1 VKRFGYR
8 PAMRLRLPAE
18 YERVYAAQQKRGDR
32 YLLIFAAANGLD
44 ESRCGISVSRRHGK
58 AVQRTR
64 LKRLLREAFRLSQ
77 HDLPKG
83 FDFVVIPRHDS
94 GAGLKD
100 YRDSLERLAW
110 KLARLIR
117 ATQSQEASRET

>member
-1 VKRFGYR
+1 MKRFGYR
-8 PAMRLRLPAE
+8 PSMRLRQPKA
-18 YERVYAAQQKRGDR
+18 YERVYAAQQKRGDGH
-32 YLLIFAAANGLD
+32 LLIFAASNSLD
-44 ESRCGISVSRRHGK
+44 ESRCGISVSRRHGS
-58 AVQRTR
+58 AVQRAR

-83 FDFVVIPRHDS
+83 FDFILIPRHDS

-117 ATQSQEASRET
+117 STRSQEANP